1 MTSYRNKL
9 IAIGNVMMADD
20 GIGVWVAKELKDY
33 LIEKN
38 VELIIGETDVEYCI
52 DSLKDGDKVI
62 ILDAAFTGGEIGRVS
77 THTLDELCYRGIG
90 LTQHKNNL
98 LEAIKLY
105 RRDIKGILIEIEI
118 AEVFLGYGISETM
131 KILFSE
137 VVEDTKR
144 SIGSHIGGGK

>member
-20 GIGVWVAKELKDY
+20 GIGVWVAKELRDY
-33 LIEKN
+33 LMEMDI
-38 VELIIGETDVEYCI
+38 ELIIGETDVEYCL
-52 DSLKDGDKVI
+52 DSLNDGDKVI
-62 ILDAAFTGGEIGRVS
+62 ILDAAYKGGNPGSITVHSLEK
-77 THTLDELCYRGIG
+77 LCCRGAS
-90 LTQHKNNL
+90 LTQHQPSL
-98 LEAIKLY
+98 LNAIELY
-105 RRDIKGILIEIEI
+105 RRNIKGILIEIEI
-118 AEVFLGYGISETM
+118 AEVFLSYGISETM